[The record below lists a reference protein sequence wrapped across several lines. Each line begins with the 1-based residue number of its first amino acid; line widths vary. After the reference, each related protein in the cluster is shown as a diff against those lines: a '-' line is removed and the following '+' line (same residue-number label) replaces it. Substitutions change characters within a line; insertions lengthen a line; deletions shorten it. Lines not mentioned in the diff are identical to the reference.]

1 MMKEEFEKR
10 IGLVITSEEY
20 ADIEAAY
27 MGLPE
32 SVDKDKFVKI
42 WLREG
47 GIQDL
52 FDRRLLRV
60 RSMTD
65 NVNTL
70 EKRNRANERLIED
83 LERTVSEYE
92 REIKALREKLMN
104 IGSAVTEALIT
115 ESPVER

>member
-52 FDRRLLRV
+52 FDKRMLRV
-60 RSMTD
+60 RNLMD
-65 NVNTL
+65 IVRNL
-70 EKRNRANERLIED
+70 EEQSREDTERLVNRDEALD
-83 LERTVSEYE
+83 ECKKQ
-92 REIKALREKLMN
+92 IKALKEKLAA
-104 IGSAVTEALIT
+104 IGAVVTEA
-115 ESPVER
+115 VA